1 MWHTIGRKRE
11 RSSRET
17 NSSNK
22 RQLNIKNYW
31 LNKPVSTGNI
41 YEKLSEI
48 DEQELSTENCGNNL
62 DKDETK
68 SPPIYIDGVE
78 NIAPLKQVL
87 DNIAKDQYALKI
99 LKNNQVRIQSYSSVK
114 FHPIMEGLKLTETQ
128 GYI

>member
-1 MWHTIGRKRE
+1 MWPHNRENKGEKQSRKEFIQQKTIKHQ
-11 RSSRET
+11 
-17 NSSNK
+17 K
-22 RQLNIKNYW
+22 L
-31 LNKPVSTGNI
+31 LNKPISTRNI

-87 DNIAKDQYALKI
+87 DNIPKDQYALKI
-99 LKNNQVRIQSYSSVK
+99 LKNNQVRIQPYSSVK
-114 FHPIMEGLKLTETQ
+114 FHPIMKGLKLTETQ